1 MTVDIPTT
9 LPLPSAP
16 NPPPITNQ
24 QPLYNANPV
33 RIAQDNV
40 VNIGNPSGNM
50 HENENEN
57 ENGNENENNTPE
69 CCKKCIIFMLD
80 VCSPTYRKILR
91 AVFVSSIVFGWTI
104 ASFVALNEYDPR
116 EINGVCSME
125 IWQYLFVLM
134 IMNLTCLSA
143 YLTTWYRKTFRGTY
157 AVNADRLRNNHKLC
171 LYCIIIIQI
180 LMAMTG
186 AFLIFNQCAVQS
198 LRETL
203 IYNVIFSWIITVVVC
218 LVLLL
223 VFCGFFFASVA

>member
-1 MTVDIPTT
+1 MTVDMPTPT
-9 LPLPSAP
+9 P

-33 RIAQDNV
+33 RITQDSV
-40 VNIGNPSGNM
+40 VNIGNP
-50 HENENEN
+50 NENRNDVEN
-57 ENGNENENNTPE
+57 VDNTNNTPE

-91 AVFVSSIVFGWTI
+91 AVFVSSVVFGWTLT
-104 ASFVALNEYDPR
+104 SFVALNEYEPR

-125 IWQYLFVLM
+125 IWQYLFALM

-143 YLTTWYRKTFRGTY
+143 YLTTWYRKTFRGAY

-171 LYCIIIIQI
+171 LYFIIIIQI

-186 AFLIFNQCAVQS
+186 AFLIFNQCASQS
-198 LRETL
+198 LRATL
-203 IYNVIFSWIITVVVC
+203 IYNAIFSWIIIIVAS